1 MADRDPDLTEADR
14 RAIDAIRREL
24 DAEFG
29 PLEAATPLEL
39 RDDDAPVARAGRDVR
54 VSDDPSGDDDVR
66 RHDDVL
72 GDEDFRGDDIVHDDR
87 HVFADDAGSAW
98 SSRPGVVAAFVA
110 GILIGALLGGAGT
123 LLWLRTPAETPRSA
137 AGPPDASAS
146 PPSAEAPPREVG
158 LDASSLREALDEWL
172 DATRRGDIAAQMRFY
187 PRRVPVYYTWH
198 DVTHDAVQ
206 AEKQKVFGDATRLE
220 ITTGQPTIDLAR
232 NGSTAVTRFRKRYVI
247 DGPVQ
252 RRGEVLQELRWQR
265 TDRGWM
271 ITSER
276 DARVLRSE

>member
-14 RAIDAIRREL
+14 RGIDAIRREL

-29 PLEAATPLEL
+29 PLEAAIPLDL
-39 RDDDAPVARAGRDVR
+39 GGDDARVAREARDVR
-54 VSDDPSGDDDVR
+54 VDDDINGDDDRR
-66 RHDDVL
+66 RHDDL
-72 GDEDFRGDDIVHDDR
+72 RGDDIVPDDLQ
-87 HVFADDAGSAW
+87 VLLDDAGSAW

-110 GILIGALLGGAGT
+110 GILIGALLGGAGA
-123 LLWLRTPAETPRSA
+123 LVWLRTPADAARSA
-137 AGPPDASAS
+137 AVPPDASAS
-146 PPSAEAPPREVG
+146 PSSVEAPPRDVG

-172 DATRRGDIAAQMRFY
+172 DATRRGDIGAQMRFY

-198 DVTHDAVQ
+198 DVTRDAVQ

-220 ITTGQPTIDLAR
+220 ITTGRPTIDVAR
-232 NGSTAVTRFRKRYVI
+232 NGGTAVTRFRKRYVI